1 MNKNEPVDWK
11 KYVIVFFITGTLF
24 VSVLWLSSF
33 LNTKKIDE
41 LRSVQD
47 KIYVDLM
54 ASEVQFSLLQESS
67 CKDVSTTV
75 LSSELNSLADK
86 ISYSENN
93 IGNTDSDVI
102 SLKKYYS
109 ILEIK
114 DYLLMKKI
122 TEQCGNRPIFI
133 LYFYKNDNCP
143 DCTKQGFVLTSMR
156 EQYPNLRVYS
166 FDETLNLPVI
176 KTLTSLYKV
185 KESALPALVINGRA
199 YPGFQDINAIEKI
212 LPELKKIEKKS
223 ATTVPAAATEKS
235 ATDSPA
241 SATPAQ

>member
-1 MNKNEPVDWK
+1 MNTHEPIDWK
-11 KYVIVFFITGTLF
+11 KYIIVFFITATLF
-24 VSVLWLSSF
+24 ASALWLSSY
-33 LNTKKIDE
+33 LNTKKIDD

-86 ISYSENN
+86 IAYSESN

-122 TEQCGNRPIFI
+122 TEQCGNKPIFV
-133 LYFYKNDNCP
+133 LYFYKNDNCS

-166 FDETLNLPVI
+166 FDQTLSLPVI
-176 KTLTSLYKV
+176 KTLISLYKV
-185 KESALPALVINGRA
+185 PSTLPALVINGRV

-212 LPELKKIEKKS
+212 LPELRKTDKKGTAGTRDITS
-223 ATTVPAAATEKS
+223 PTDGIQDSTVS
-235 ATDSPA
+235 N
-241 SATPAQ
+241 